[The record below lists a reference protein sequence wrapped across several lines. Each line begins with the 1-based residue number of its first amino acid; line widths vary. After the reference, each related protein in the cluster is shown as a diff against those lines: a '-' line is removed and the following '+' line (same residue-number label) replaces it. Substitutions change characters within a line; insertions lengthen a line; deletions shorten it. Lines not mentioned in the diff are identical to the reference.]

1 MLAGMTADNRFM
13 ELALRLARAGLGTCA
28 PNPSVG
34 AVIVRGTDGLAQ
46 VVGRGRTQ
54 PGGRPH
60 AESQAIARAGDEA
73 RGATLYVTLE
83 PCAHHGR
90 TPPCCEAVIAAGIA
104 HVVVAQRDP
113 DDRVAGQG
121 IAAMQDAGIRVD
133 VGIEREAAA
142 WVNAGHVL
150 RVTQSRPFVQLKMAV
165 SADGRIAPGTGKP
178 RWVTGPHARAR
189 GHLMRAT
196 SDAIVVG
203 RATLLADDPQLTCRL
218 PGLSQ
223 HSPLPIVLDSM
234 AATPSSA
241 ALLSVAGDRRPL
253 IVCSSSALPA
263 ERERLQAAGAEI
275 VSVAAAAG
283 GGVDLP
289 GLLAQLSARGIT
301 RLLVEGGP
309 SLWQAFLTAG
319 FVDEVV
325 VFQGPENLGDEGMAA
340 LPRSISQ
347 QFGEDDGWITVA
359 RRHVGRDVMT
369 IYRSSNP
376 AFML

>member
-1 MLAGMTADNRFM
+1 MLGGMTGADDRFM
-13 ELALRLARAGLGTCA
+13 DLALRLARAGLGTCA

-34 AVIVRGTDGLAQ
+34 AVIVRGTGDAAH

-54 PGGRPH
+54 LGGRPH

-90 TPPCCEAVIAAGIA
+90 TPPCCEAVIAAGIGR
-104 HVVVAQRDP
+104 VVVAQRDP

-121 IAAMQDAGIRVD
+121 IAAMEAAGVRVD
-133 VGIEREAAA
+133 VGIGSEAAA

-165 SADGRIAPGTGKP
+165 SADGRLALGTGKP
-178 RWVTGPHARAR
+178 RWVTGPGARAR
-189 GHLMRAT
+189 GHLLRAT

-203 RATLLADDPQLTCRL
+203 RGTVDADDPQLTCRL

-223 HSPLPIVLDSM
+223 HSPLPVVLDSKAQM
-234 AATPSSA
+234 SSSA
-241 ALLSVAGDRRPL
+241 ALWGARDHRSPL
-253 IVCSSSALPA
+253 IVCSRVSDTDLA
-263 ERERLQAAGAEI
+263 RLQAAGAD
-275 VSVAAAAG
+275 VAVVEAATD

-289 GLLAQLSARGIT
+289 AVLAGLCQRGIT

-309 SLWQAFLTAG
+309 RLWQAFLKAG
-319 FVDEVV
+319 LVDEVI
-325 VFQGPENLGDEGMAA
+325 VFRGADALGSDGVSALAGQGLAQLSEARGWTCA
-340 LPRSISQ
+340 
-347 QFGEDDGWITVA
+347 GERA
-359 RRHVGRDVMT
+359 VGGDVMT
-369 IYRSSNP
+369 IYRSGNP